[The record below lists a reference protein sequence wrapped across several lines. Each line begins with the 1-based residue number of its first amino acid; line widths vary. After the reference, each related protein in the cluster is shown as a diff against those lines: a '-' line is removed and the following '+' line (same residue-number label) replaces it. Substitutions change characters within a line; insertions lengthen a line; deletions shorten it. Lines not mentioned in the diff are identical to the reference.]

1 MNYRHSFHAGNFA
14 DLVKHAGL
22 LSLLRALAPRGPL
35 TVVDTHAG
43 AGLYDLDGD
52 AARSKEAEAGV
63 LKLLQAADL
72 PGPLERLRTAVRAL
86 NPDGRSRWYPGSP
99 QLAAVVPGVERYT
112 GFELN
117 PPVAD
122 ALAEALAGVPGT
134 VATPGDG
141 YELAPTACRAP
152 GLLLIDPPFERPDDY
167 RRAIACAAE
176 ARRLRPGVVVAIWT
190 PLKDL
195 ETFDGFLRALSAA
208 GQVDVL
214 VVEARLRPLTNP
226 MRMNGCTLT
235 LIGAP
240 PAVEPE
246 LQAITDW
253 VVGTLG
259 DPGGR
264 ARVWR
269 P

>member
-14 DLVKHAGL
+14 DLLKHAGL
-22 LSLLRALAPRGPL
+22 LSLLRVLAGRGPL

-63 LKLLQAADL
+63 LRLMQAEDLPGTLARLQAA
-72 PGPLERLRTAVRAL
+72 VKAL
-86 NPDGRSRWYPGSP
+86 NPDGRTRWYPGSP
-99 QLAAVVPGVERYT
+99 RLAAAAPGVERYT

-122 ALAEALAGVPGT
+122 ALAEALGDVPCAA
-134 VATPGDG
+134 ATPGDG
-141 YELAPTACRAP
+141 YELAPIACKAP

-167 RRAIACAAE
+167 LRAAACAAE

-208 GQVDVL
+208 GQTDVL
-214 VVEARLRPLTNP
+214 VVEARLRPLANP
-226 MRMNGCTLT
+226 MKMNGCTLT

-253 VVGTLG
+253 VVGALG